1 MTVRKV
7 DSSNISFNLKID
19 SCCTKE
25 APKNE
30 LNCDKDVN
38 NCYCFYRIAIIL
50 FILLLVLLL
59 LCYYILGKET
69 FLKLAKTN
77 FEKAL
82 PHLPFVLIVW
92 TIGFCLFLNVYC
104 KIDFNDLSS
113 IQYTHL
119 VLLLFSIALILLPFL
134 KTIKIGKYIELERNI
149 KEAKEEVKDFKTEMR
164 QNFQTLSSTLTAT
177 ISSINKQVVNHTTNV
192 GVNTPTLPDN
202 VLPGLETEI
211 DKIVKAKLEQVG
223 QHFNKHTTD
232 YIHVPDDNLLMFKV
246 RYNIETQ
253 LRRIWENRFITDLEY
268 DRYRHKP
275 IIKIIQDLTDKEV
288 VDKSFYSILREI
300 LSICNYAIH
309 GENVTENQVHF
320 IKNSSPQVIDYLR
333 QTK

>member
-1 MTVRKV
+1 M
-7 DSSNISFNLKID
+7 
-19 SCCTKE
+19 
-25 APKNE
+25 
-30 LNCDKDVN
+30 
-38 NCYCFYRIAIIL
+38 
-50 FILLLVLLL
+50 
-59 LCYYILGKET
+59 
-69 FLKLAKTN
+69 
-77 FEKAL
+77 
-82 PHLPFVLIVW
+82 
-92 TIGFCLFLNVYC
+92 
-104 KIDFNDLSS
+104 
-113 IQYTHL
+113 
-119 VLLLFSIALILLPFL
+119 
-134 KTIKIGKYIELERNI
+134 
-149 KEAKEEVKDFKTEMR
+149 
-164 QNFQTLSSTLTAT
+164 
-177 ISSINKQVVNHTTNV
+177 
-192 GVNTPTLPDN
+192 
-202 VLPGLETEI
+202 LPGLETEI